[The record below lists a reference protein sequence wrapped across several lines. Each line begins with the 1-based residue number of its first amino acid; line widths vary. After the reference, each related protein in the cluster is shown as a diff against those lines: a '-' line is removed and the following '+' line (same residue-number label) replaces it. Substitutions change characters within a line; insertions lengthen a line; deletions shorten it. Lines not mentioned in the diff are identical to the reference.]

1 MKLEDILGYGICRQ
15 KIKIQNFDTKETI
28 YEGANAKYKIDKDY
42 ILAYFKTEN
51 DYILFM
57 VYEKESE

>member
-1 MKLEDILGYGICRQ
+1 MYLEDILGYTTIKQ

-28 YEGANAKYKIDKDY
+28 YKGFSFNYKSKKELKLAYYKI
-42 ILAYFKTEN
+42 EN

-57 VYEKESE
+57 VYED